1 MKNACSYSILG
12 FDTDRVEPTV
22 DSPKAEATRVYDIQL
37 SSRSALRPEHSSS
50 PAPWSNSQFTDS
62 AIRDAVAAIYANA
75 SPLTAQL
82 YRKGRPGGDNWVV
95 RWVLYHVCRYRD
107 SRNKKAR
114 SSKFEDDDEFFG
126 PRPVDLV
133 EDTEDM
139 LE

>member
-1 MKNACSYSILG
+1 MSPVPQSASKWEFLLALGLDCSY
-12 FDTDRVEPTV
+12 EPHK
-22 DSPKAEATRVYDIQL
+22 DLYSQMKAEATRVYDTQL
-37 SSRSALRPEHSSS
+37 STRAALRPEHRSS

-62 AIRDAVAAIYANA
+62 AIREAVASIYANA

-82 YRKGRPGGDNWVV
+82 YRRGRPGGDNWVA

-126 PRPVDLV
+126 PRPR
-133 EDTEDM
+133 ES
-139 LE
+139 